1 MLRRKKLLLLGLM
14 MALLALLNSALAQ
27 NFPNRPIRVI
37 TPLPAGSAT
46 DSVARNVSKAASEIL
61 GQSIVIEN
69 KPGADGAIAALE
81 VARAA
86 PDGYTLLLATNSPL
100 SVVPALKKIPPY
112 DVNKDFTPITDI
124 GRFTLFLV
132 VNSELPVKN
141 LQELIAYAKKNP
153 GSLSY
158 ASGNTAGFVAMEQ
171 IKALAGLDILHI
183 PYKGEPTAMND
194 LLSNRVQLMFSNLTT
209 AMPHIQSEKLR
220 PISLTLP
227 TRSNILPNVPTL
239 TEQGLQGFS
248 IVSWNALV
256 GPAKM
261 PPNIVNRLN
270 IAFNQALSQPEVI
283 SALGKQGI
291 PVKGST
297 PEFLAQLIKTQLED
311 YSRVLRA
318 AGIEPE

>member
-1 MLRRKKLLLLGLM
+1 MFQKHKLILVGLM
-14 MALLALLNSALAQ
+14 LSCSTLLNSALAQ
-27 NFPNRPIRVI
+27 NFPNRPIKII

-46 DSVARNVSKAASEIL
+46 DSVARVVSKAASEIL
-61 GQSIVIEN
+61 GQPIVVEN

-100 SVVPALKKIPPY
+100 SVVPALKKNPPY

-153 GSLSY
+153 GALSY

-171 IKALAGLDILHI
+171 IKSIAGLDI
-183 PYKGEPTAMND
+183 
-194 LLSNRVQLMFSNLTT
+194 VQLMFSNLTT

-220 PISLTLP
+220 PISLSLP
-227 TRSNILPNVPTL
+227 VRSNILPNVPTL
-239 TEQGLQGFS
+239 AEQGLQGFS

-256 GPAKM
+256 GPAKI

-270 IAFNQALSQPEVI
+270 TAFNQALSQPEVI
-283 SALGKQGI
+283 TALGKQGI
-291 PVKGST
+291 PIKGST
-297 PEFLAQLIKTQLED
+297 PEALALLIKTQLED

>member
-1 MLRRKKLLLLGLM
+1 MFQRHKSIFAGLI
-14 MALLALLNSALAQ
+14 LSCLTLLNSALAQ
-27 NFPNRPIRVI
+27 NFPNRPIRII

-46 DSVARNVSKAASEIL
+46 DSVARVVSKAASEIL
-61 GQSIVIEN
+61 GQPIVVEN

-100 SVVPALKKIPPY
+100 SVVPALKKNPPY

-141 LQELIAYAKKNP
+141 VQDLIAYAKKNP
-153 GSLSY
+153 GTLSY

-171 IKALAGLDILHI
+171 IKAIAGLEIVHV
-183 PYKGEPTAMND
+183 PYKGEPSAIND

-220 PISLTLP
+220 PISLSLP
-227 TRSNILPNVPTL
+227 ARSNILPNVPTL
-239 TEQGLQGFS
+239 AEQGLQGFS
-248 IVSWNALV
+248 IISWNALV

-270 IAFNQALSQPEVI
+270 IAFNQAISQPEVV

-291 PVKGST
+291 PIKGSS
-297 PEFLAQLIKTQLED
+297 PEFLAQLIKAQLED